1 MLRAKSIL
9 NNSLYLFLSFSL
21 AVYSTLSLALSS
33 DQDQP
38 IEVAADYAELD
49 DAKGLTIYK
58 GDVVVTQG
66 SMKVT
71 GDELTVTYTEAG
83 DMDTMIVI
91 GKPAHFEQ
99 MPDNSKVKDEAEAL
113 RIEYYSLK
121 NLMYLIKKAVMKQE
135 DSHLSG
141 DKIEYNTL
149 TNKIISK
156 GSAKASSD
164 KNSKKDG
171 NGRVKIILKQ
181 KKKPSTE

>member
-1 MLRAKSIL
+1 MLPEESIQKI
-9 NNSLYLFLSFSL
+9 SHVFI
-21 AVYSTLSLALSS
+21 ALSLAMYSLPSSALST
-33 DQDQP
+33 DQNQP
-38 IEVAADYAELD
+38 IEVEADYAELD
-49 DAKGLTIYK
+49 DENGLTIYR
-58 GDVVVTQG
+58 GDVIVTQG

-99 MPDNSKVKDEAEAL
+99 LPDNSKVKDEAEAL

-135 DSHLSG
+135 GANMSG

-156 GSAKASSD
+156 GRAKSSSD
-164 KNSKKDG
+164 KAGKED

-181 KKKPSTE
+181 KKKPNAE

>member
-1 MLRAKSIL
+1 MMAYPLWS
-9 NNSLYLFLSFSL
+9 S
-21 AVYSTLSLALSS
+21 ALSS
-33 DQDQP
+33 DQNQP
-38 IEVAADYAELD
+38 IEVEADYAEID
-49 DAKGLTIYK
+49 DKKGLTIYR
-58 GDVVVTQG
+58 GDVIVTQG
-66 SMKVT
+66 SMKVL

-99 MPDNSKVKDEAEAL
+99 LPDNSKIKDEAEAL

-135 DSHLSG
+135 GARLTG

-149 TNKIISK
+149 TSKIITKGNANASK
-156 GSAKASSD
+156 D
-164 KNSKKDG
+164 KNGKDE

-181 KKKPSTE
+181 NKKPIAE